1 MHNQH
6 KRGARAKELAARLED
21 AHERLAVVVEPCSET
36 QWRVIC
42 PTEERAVGVVV
53 HHIAAR
59 AALVAGWAAAI
70 AAGELPLSVMIEMV
84 HTDNAQHAQQ
94 HADCDKPATIDLL
107 RRSGAAAANI
117 VRSLSDE
124 QLARAVSLA
133 LF

>member
-1 MHNQH
+1 
-6 KRGARAKELAARLED
+6 
-21 AHERLAVVVEPCSET
+21 LAVVVEPCSEA

-70 AAGELPLSVMIEMV
+70 AAGELPLSVTIEMV
-84 HTDNAQHAQQ
+84 HKENAQQ

-124 QLARAVSLA
+124 Q
-133 LF
+133 

>member
-1 MHNQH
+1 M
-6 KRGARAKELAARLED
+6 
-21 AHERLAVVVEPCSET
+21 
-36 QWRVIC
+36 IC

-70 AAGELPLSVMIEMV
+70 AAGELPPSVTIEMV

-133 LF
+133 LFGGQPASVESVVETLLIGHVYGHPPAIQAALAGEQPYGI